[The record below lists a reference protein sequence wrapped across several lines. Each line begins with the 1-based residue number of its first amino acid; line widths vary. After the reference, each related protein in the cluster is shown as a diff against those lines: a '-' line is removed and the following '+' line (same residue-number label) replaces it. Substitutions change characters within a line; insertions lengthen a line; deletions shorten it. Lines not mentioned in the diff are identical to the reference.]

1 MPRQWA
7 AEIAEKQAVKEVYL
21 VLQKAM
27 PMSRTGRPY
36 LSLLLGDRTGHVDA
50 RLWDGAEAASNGFGE
65 MDFIRV
71 EGTAVRFQDR
81 VQLHITS
88 MGRVDEDT
96 VEAADFLPQTGQPPD
111 QLWREAL
118 VLLEDVRNPHLCLLL
133 RSILD
138 EPSFA
143 QTFQRMPAG
152 KSIHHAR
159 LGGLLEHTL
168 CMCRLLRHIAD
179 LYASLYPG
187 LLDRDLLLTAGFLHD
202 VGKVLELTA
211 DRRFDYTDAG
221 RLVGHVV
228 LGYEFVSR
236 HLDRLPDFPRDLGLH
251 LKHLLLSHHGEL
263 EHGAPKR
270 PKTAE
275 AWILHFVDILDC
287 RVAQTAELV
296 GTLAAG
302 GWTPYLKQYDRYFWR
317 GHARLPSPTDGPDGD
332 ASTDATDALDP

>member
-1 MPRQWA
+1 MPRRWA
-7 AEIAEKQAVKEVYL
+7 AEIAEKDAVKETFL
-21 VLQKAM
+21 VLQKTM
-27 PMSRTGRPY
+27 PVSRTGRPY

-50 RLWDGAEAASNGFGE
+50 RLWENAESASGAFLE
-65 MDFIRV
+65 MDFVRV

-81 VQLHITS
+81 IQLHVAS
-88 MGRVDEDT
+88 LVRVDEAT

-111 QLWREAL
+111 QLWRKAMT
-118 VLLEDVRNPHLCLLL
+118 LLEAVTNPHLCRLL
-133 RSILD
+133 RAIID

-143 QTFQRMPAG
+143 QAFQRMPAG

-168 CMCRLLRHIAD
+168 CMCRLLRSVAD
-179 LYASLYPG
+179 LYEGLYPG
-187 LLDRDLLLTAGFLHD
+187 LVDRDLLLTAGFLHD

-228 LGYEFVSR
+228 LGYEYVAR
-236 HLDRLPDFPRDLGLH
+236 HLDRLADFPADLALH

-275 AWILHFVDILDC
+275 AWILHFVDVLDC

-296 GTLAAG
+296 GPLAAG

-317 GHARLPSPTDGPDGD
+317 GHARPPAPGQAEGPVGTDGSD
-332 ASTDATDALDP
+332 ASDEA